1 MNITKM
7 LTISTAHITRETEKK
22 LRVESYSNNMCLSVY
37 DKEGYGYWIYID
49 PYDKLMCKKNIPEDL
64 LKCIEL
70 ARQNDCQ
77 WLCLDWDAEEVSELP
92 TYD

>member
-49 PYDKLMCKKNIPEDL
+49 PYDKLMCKENIDV
-64 LKCIEL
+64 I
-70 ARQNDCQ
+70 RQVLENFGATEIYYNWGRID
-77 WLCLDWDAEEVSELP
+77 
-92 TYD
+92 